1 MIAQRGSQQP
11 VPDARI
17 PYTPQVRIRG
27 SNVCSPIG
35 EGIESSSVDPR
46 GIWGIR
52 ELLKRSGRRGVAR
65 AIQEAPR
72 A

>member
-46 GIWGIR
+46 GIW
-52 ELLKRSGRRGVAR
+52 RGAF
-65 AIQEAPR
+65 ANC
-72 A
+72 